1 MKTPMPFCEELTV
14 VAGSPFVRDMMIV
27 KFQREVDVLLLDEG
41 ELRKKAKEIRN
52 RVAERDMLLGELEHL
67 AVFDSASQSICELS
81 KLQTQDL
88 TEVASILVN
97 VMKKQTRASEL
108 LGVIENLKKL
118 PY

>member
-14 VAGSPFVRDMMIV
+14 AAGSPFVRDMMVV
-27 KFQREVDVLLLDEG
+27 KFQREFDVLLVDEG
-41 ELRKKAKEIRN
+41 ELRKKAKEIRS
-52 RVAERDMLLGELEHL
+52 RVAERDMILGDLEHL
-67 AVFDSASQSICELS
+67 SVFDSASQSILELS

-88 TEVASILVN
+88 TEAASILVN
-97 VMKKQTRASEL
+97 VMKKQSRASEL